1 MGSVQDSYPQIRQ
14 VASPLKR
21 KMLAPL
27 SKECEVVQFSS
38 ALTEKEYSKLGSF
51 MTGYPEVKLRTYGN
65 YDHSIQDLEFLR
77 HFPSVHKFQFDLYD
91 LTCWDGLRHLPEDLH
106 SLAIGRTKKTSHSLG
121 FLSRHR
127 ALRNLHLEGHK
138 KDISS
143 VADLEQL
150 RRLSLRSITLDDL
163 SVFLPLRDLRE
174 FELRLGGTTNLRHL
188 PEIGKIR
195 YLEIWMVR
203 GLSDLSPLSEMGHL
217 RTLFLQ
223 ALRSVTV
230 LPDMTKM
237 TELQTVYLWTMKG
250 VRDMSPLMS
259 APSLRNLL
267 IYDAGHMQPEDIAC
281 LANHPALTG
290 ASIGMG
296 SNRKNRRVRE
306 LLPLGDVEPEWPP
319 R

>member
-38 ALTEKEYSKLGSF
+38 ALSEKEYSKLGSF
-51 MTGYPEVKLRTYGN
+51 MAGYPEVKLRAYGN
-65 YDHSIQDLEFLR
+65 YDHSIEDLEFLR
-77 HFPSVHKFQFDLYD
+77 HFSSVRSFQFDLYD
-91 LTCWDGLRHLPEDLH
+91 LTSWAGLRHLPEDLH
-106 SLAIGRTKKTSHSLG
+106 SLSIGRTKKTSHSLA

-127 ALRNLHLEGHK
+127 GLRSLHIEGHK
-138 KDISS
+138 KHISS
-143 VADLEQL
+143 ISDLEQL

-163 SVFLPLRDLRE
+163 SVCLPLRELRE
-174 FELRLGGTTNLRHL
+174 FELRLGGTTDLRLL
-188 PEIGKIR
+188 PEIGNIR

-223 ALRSVTV
+223 ALRRVTV

-237 TELQTVYLWTMKG
+237 TELQTVHLWTMKG
-250 VRDMSPLMS
+250 VRDMSSFMS
-259 APSLRNLL
+259 APSLRNLM
-267 IYDAGHMQPEDIAC
+267 IFDAGHMQPEDIAC
-281 LANHPALTG
+281 LAGHPSLTH
-290 ASIGMG
+290 ASIYMG
-296 SNRKNRRVRE
+296 SERKNRRVRE
-306 LLPLGDVEPEWPP
+306 LLPLEVVEPGRPA